1 MDDSRPADRA
11 SAKSFVR
18 KSRVTPFVD
27 DADQTTRPV
36 LEIGRFAPK
45 KAEDDIVPQT
55 GIDLSDRAKIVFVI
69 GRGKT
74 GKTTLLRWMAER
86 TLQAGRPFLM
96 ADIDPTNASFSSY
109 FPDVSRPPG
118 FEPVEVRAWLQRFI
132 AYAVD
137 QNTTAI
143 VDLGGGDTVLRSL
156 LAEMPAIFSEIE
168 AAGLAPVALYPC
180 GPQPDDLAP
189 LVSFAAHGFA
199 PAAHAIV
206 FNEGVAEAGLP
217 RLKSFA
223 EIMRHPAVA
232 AEIQAGGLVL
242 WMPRLF
248 AAAAVESR
256 RALFADV
263 RDGKA
268 AWPVNL
274 FDRARVRAWLETM
287 ERRFAGIASWMP

>member
-1 MDDSRPADRA
+1 MDESRPVAPAA
-11 SAKSFVR
+11 SSGVKR
-18 KSRVTPFVD
+18 RVVPFVD
-27 DADQTTRPV
+27 EAEQAARPV

-45 KAEDDIVPQT
+45 KAEDEIVSET

-74 GKTTLLRWMAER
+74 GKTTLLRWIAEIA
-86 TLQAGRPFLM
+86 LQAGRPFLM

-109 FPDVSRPPG
+109 FPDVSRPSG

-132 AYAVD
+132 AYAVA
-137 QNTTAI
+137 QNTTAL

-168 AAGLAPVALYPC
+168 AAGLAPVALYLC

-189 LVSFAAHGFA
+189 LVTFASHAFT

-223 EIMRHPAVA
+223 EIMRHPTVA
-232 AEIQAGGLVL
+232 AEIQSGGLVL

-263 RDGKA
+263 RDGKT

-274 FDRARVRAWLETM
+274 FDRARVRAWLELM
-287 ERRFAGIASWMP
+287 ERRFAGIASWLP

>member
-1 MDDSRPADRA
+1 MDQSRPTEPS
-11 SAKSFVR
+11 SARYSAPKP
-18 KSRVTPFVD
+18 RVTPFSD
-27 DADQTTRPV
+27 DADQTVRPV

-45 KAEDDIVPQT
+45 KAEDDIVSET
-55 GIDLSDRAKIVFVI
+55 GIDLSDRAKIVFAI

-74 GKTTLLRWMAER
+74 GKTTLLRWMAE
-86 TLQAGRPFLM
+86 TALQPGRPFLM

-118 FEPVEVRAWLQRFI
+118 FEPVAVRAWLQRFI
-132 AYAVD
+132 AYAVE

-168 AAGLAPVALYPC
+168 AAGLAPVALYLC

-189 LVSFAAHGFA
+189 LVSFASHGFA
-199 PAAHAIV
+199 PSAHAIV
-206 FNEGVAEAGLP
+206 FNEGVAEAGLH

-223 EIMRHPAVA
+223 EILRHPAVA
-232 AEIQAGGLVL
+232 AEIQSGGLVL

-256 RALFADV
+256 RAFFADV
-263 RDGKA
+263 RDGKT

-274 FDRARVRAWLETM
+274 FDRARVRAWLEVM
-287 ERRFAGIASWMP
+287 ERRFAGITSWLP